1 MNWWCSSRLSTRI
14 ILTKL
19 NLDIPKTCPY
29 GLFSVL
35 DQASWTKWSIVT
47 YCPYQGTKNPV
58 KWAPGNVWYLVD
70 QIGMSRLCPAGSYW
84 VLNIIKKNI
93 NDTKLSEEYIP
104 IFCKAGTYCL
114 AGVYT
119 PIVNSSN
126 PQAAQNCIE
135 GSYCPEGTNS
145 PEGIPWPPG
154 YYWPRNAAL
163 PVPTDQGYF
172 AEG

>member
-1 MNWWCSSRLSTRI
+1 
-14 ILTKL
+14 
-19 NLDIPKTCPY
+19 
-29 GLFSVL
+29 
-35 DQASWTKWSIVT
+35 
-47 YCPYQGTKNPV
+47 
-58 KWAPGNVWYLVD
+58 
-70 QIGMSRLCPAGSYW
+70 MSRLYPARSYW
-84 VLNIIKKNI
+84 ALNVITKNT
-93 NDTKLSEEYIP
+93 NDSNFVKEYIP

-154 YYWPRNAAL
+154 YYWPCNAVL
-163 PVPTDQGYF
+163 PVPTDRGYF
-172 AEG
+172 EEGEGNVQQEPWSPETYSNQTAVSSCLVWPEGYQWTSEATTTPQLWPAGSHKNEGANLIFCQLCPQET